1 MCCHKFSSTHTHTI
15 LQIRK
20 KNLFQI
26 AKTMPRTRLLPIL
39 SEFAEYPDKYR
50 LMMWK
55 TLLKLPDDCDSFAV
69 LLKQELISSVASYD
83 KSFSPFSSSLD
94 HKTLGNLK
102 QIMSCI
108 VHWTPVF
115 ERVKY
120 LPKFVMPFVRMSKGD
135 LLFAFE
141 LIATLLLN
149 HCQLWFEF
157 LPTIEVP
164 TNYLNLI
171 ENVLMEMDSQLY
183 HVSYV
188 VIRACVGGFL

>member
-1 MCCHKFSSTHTHTI
+1 
-15 LQIRK
+15 
-20 KNLFQI
+20 
-26 AKTMPRTRLLPIL
+26 MPRVRLLPIL
-39 SEFAEYPDKYR
+39 GEFSEYPEKYR

-55 TLLKLPDDCDSFAV
+55 TLLKLPDDCDSFAI
-69 LLKQELISSVASYD
+69 LLRQELISNVASYD
-83 KSFSPFSSSLD
+83 KSFSPPLD
-94 HKTLGNLK
+94 SKTLGNLK
-102 QIMSCI
+102 QIISCI

-141 LIATLLLN
+141 LITTLLLN

-164 TNYLNLI
+164 SNYLNLI
-171 ENVLMEMDSQLY
+171 ENVLMEMDSKLY
-183 HVSYV
+183 QVSYGCR
-188 VIRACVGGFL
+188 IKMRAF